1 MWVRY
6 SLNIQAKPEAVHVMV
21 RGSVNRTTWRQLGDA
36 PSAKAITKSDGLAY
50 KFYWRMGVH
59 NYIMSHTGSF
69 AGESMPYNDISINL
83 KASIPSY
90 FSKKEAKPKIGV
102 RSNIILENDK
112 VVDRE
117 YVGNFIK
124 IEVSTEEFHSMSK
137 YMNKLE
143 EAFYEL

>member
-1 MWVRY
+1 
-6 SLNIQAKPEAVHVMV
+6 
-21 RGSVNRTTWRQLGDA
+21 
-36 PSAKAITKSDGLAY
+36 
-50 KFYWRMGVH
+50 
-59 NYIMSHTGSF
+59 MSHTGSF